1 MLNCV
6 EIDLITT
13 YEEVLALPKEQCITE
28 YYGDLSIHSI
38 KQNVSQ
44 ETINQRLEDAL
55 NIINLTR
62 DEFNSLVEKE
72 KFVSRARI
80 VKYVKRH
87 LKQ

>member
-1 MLNCV
+1 MLNCA

-13 YEEVLALPKEQCITE
+13 YEEVLSLPKEQCITE

-38 KQNVSQ
+38 KQNVS
-44 ETINQRLEDAL
+44 EDTIKQRLEDAL

-62 DEFNSLVEKE
+62 AEFNAIVEKE
-72 KFVSRARI
+72 KFMSRARI
-80 VKYVKRH
+80 LKYVQRH